1 VTSKN
6 PSCFSGCANWYAGPF
21 HRMIQIRKLQRIA
34 HKKYRRVVADQVPI
48 ALLGIKL
55 QHKAANIALGVG
67 RAALKIR

>member
-1 VTSKN
+1 
-6 PSCFSGCANWYAGPF
+6 
-21 HRMIQIRKLQRIA
+21 MIQIRKLQRIA